1 MIILRDPDLNS
12 FVRYIAS
19 ERRLSPNT
27 VESYSRDLRQWEDYV
42 TDNGERDLC
51 PSTTVMGDLRL
62 WISHLSRSKISQR
75 SIRRK
80 VQSLRAFFDFMMRR
94 RGMLYNPAAELT
106 LARLPKTLP
115 VYIPTSEVNSIL
127 DAPVDDQDYTEVRN
141 HLILT
146 LFYSTGMR
154 CSELTGLTDA
164 GVDTRSCELKVLG
177 KRNKERIIPFGRELA
192 EMIEQ
197 YRGLKSRIGIDGV
210 SPALI
215 TDLDGHP
222 LGRTI
227 VYAIVHRMLAEGGA
241 HAPRLSPHVLR
252 HSFATDMLNG
262 GADLNAVQRLLGHQ
276 SLQTTQI
283 YTHLSYGEL
292 KNNYQSAH
300 PRAIKKGGEHGS

>member
-1 MIILRDPDLNS
+1 MIIVRDPDLS
-12 FVRYIAS
+12 DFVRYIAT
-19 ERRLSPNT
+19 ERRLSANT
-27 VESYSRDLRQWEDYV
+27 VESYARDLHQWEDYV
-42 TDNGERDLC
+42 TGCGDRALC
-51 PSTTVMGDLRL
+51 PATTTLSDVRL
-62 WISHLSRSKISQR
+62 WVSHLARTRLSQR

-94 RGMLYNPAAELT
+94 RGMESNPASELV

-115 VYIPTSEVNSIL
+115 VYIPTDEVNAIIDSPI
-127 DAPVDDQDYTEVRN
+127 DEDDFLEVRDR
-141 HLILT
+141 LILC
-146 LFYSTGMR
+146 LFYTTGMR
-154 CSELTGLTDA
+154 CSELTGLLDA
-164 GVDTRSCELKVLG
+164 NIDTRTRELKVLG
-177 KRNKERIIPFGRELA
+177 KRNKERIVPFGSELA
-192 EMIEQ
+192 GMIEQ
-197 YRGLKSRIGIDGV
+197 FRGLKSAAGLDGA

-215 TDLDGHP
+215 TDPEGRP
-222 LGRTI
+222 LGRAT
-227 VYAIVHRMLAEGGA
+227 VYRIVHSKLDQGGA

>member
-1 MIILRDPDLNS
+1 MIIVRDPDLNS
-12 FVRYIAS
+12 FVRYIAT

-27 VESYSRDLRQWEDYV
+27 VESYSRDLSQWETFA
-42 TDNGERDLC
+42 TDNGAHELC
-51 PSTTVMGDLRL
+51 PASTAVSDLRM
-62 WISHLSRSKISQR
+62 WINHLARARVTQR

-94 RGMLYNPAAELT
+94 RGMASNPASDLV

-115 VYIPTSEVNSIL
+115 VYIPTSEVNAII
-127 DAPVDDQDYTEVRN
+127 DAPIAEDDIMEVRDR
-141 HLILT
+141 LVLT
-146 LFYSTGMR
+146 LFYTTGMR
-154 CSELTGLTDA
+154 CSELAGLLEPN
-164 GVDTRSCELKVLG
+164 VDTRSCELKVLG
-177 KRNKERIIPFGRELA
+177 KRNKERIVPFGSELA
-192 EMIEQ
+192 DMIDR
-197 YRGLKSRIGIDGV
+197 YRVMKQCVGIDGV
-210 SPALI
+210 SDALI
-215 TDLDGHP
+215 TDKDGNP
-222 LGRTI
+222 LSRNRLYT
-227 VYAIVHRMLAEGGA
+227 IVHRKLVDGGA

-300 PRAIKKGGEHGS
+300 PRAQKKGGEYGS